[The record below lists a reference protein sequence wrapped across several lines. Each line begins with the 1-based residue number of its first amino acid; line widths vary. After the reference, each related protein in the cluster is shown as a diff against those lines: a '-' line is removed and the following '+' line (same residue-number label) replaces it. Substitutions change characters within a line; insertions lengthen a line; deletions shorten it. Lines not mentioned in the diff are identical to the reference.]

1 VNDPRLARLATLLVD
16 YSLGLREGEVVRINS
31 SEAAAPLILAIQRVA
46 IERGVHAYANVA
58 LDGLAEILVA
68 EGSTEQR
75 EFVSDLAYREVDRL
89 DAEITIWS
97 ESNTKSFSRSDPEA
111 RGQVYAAERSL
122 VTRRW
127 ERIGRGEMRWV
138 GTLMPTNAHAQDAEM
153 SLREYE
159 DFVFRACHVDGDQ
172 DPVAHWRSAAE
183 ELTARAEELA
193 DTREIRI
200 VGPDTDLRL
209 GVEGRAWLA
218 ADGRRNMPDGEVFT
232 APVETETQG
241 DIRFSFPAIF
251 HGRGVEDV
259 RLRFEAGRV
268 VHAEAGQGEDY
279 LRSLLDMDDGA
290 RILGELA
297 FGMNYEI
304 DRFTRDI
311 LFDEK
316 IGGTI
321 HLALGASF
329 KKLGGQNDSGLHWDM
344 ICDLRAE
351 GEVYADGELVWKAG
365 AFLNEPSAVAPE
377 PVAAS

>member
-1 VNDPRLARLATLLVD
+1 MNDPRLARLATLLVD

-31 SEAAAPLILAIQRVA
+31 SDAAAPLIVAIQRVA

-58 LDGLAEILVA
+58 LEGLAEILVA
-68 EGSTEQR
+68 EGSKEQR

-97 ESNTKSFSRSDPEA
+97 ETNTKSFSRADPEA

-122 VTRRW
+122 VNRRW

-183 ELTARAEELA
+183 ELTARAAELA
-193 DTREIRI
+193 DTREIRL

-209 GVEGRAWLA
+209 GVEGRKWQPSY
-218 ADGRRNMPDGEVFT
+218 GTHNMPDGEVFT
-232 APVETETQG
+232 SPVETETEG
-241 DIRFSFPAIF
+241 EIRFTLPAVF
-251 HGRGVEDV
+251 YGREVEDIH
-259 RLRFEAGRV
+259 LRFEGGRV
-268 VHAEAGQGEDY
+268 VDADARSGGDY
-279 LRSLLDMDDGA
+279 LRTLLDTDDGA
-290 RILGELA
+290 RVLGEYA
-297 FGMNYEI
+297 FGLNYEI
-304 DRFTRDI
+304 DRWTRNI

-316 IGGTI
+316 IGGTV
-321 HLALGASF
+321 HLALG
-329 KKLGGQNDSGLHWDM
+329 SGFADCGSKNESALHWDI
-344 ICDLRAE
+344 ICDLREE
-351 GEVYADGELVWKAG
+351 GEIYSDGELVWRAG
-365 AFLNEPSAVAPE
+365 RFLEAPKPAVE
-377 PVAAS
+377 RV